1 MRTIL
6 SSGALAASLALAGGP
21 GRAPLRISLTADIR
35 STEPGVNR
43 DSNSDAVVLHIVEG
57 LVAYGEDA
65 EVRPAGAVGGHQ
77 PRRHDLHLHAARRHP
92 VPQRRAADVRRR
104 ALVLAARHR
113 AATGWRCASEFDGRG
128 AVKVLSVQ
136 APDPRTVVYR
146 LERPSSLF
154 LATLAR
160 TDCGGTGI
168 VHRDSVKPDGAW
180 DKPIGTGPF
189 MLTEWKR
196 GEYIRLARYAG
207 YANRDGKPDG
217 YTGSKDRWSTKR
229 AS

>member
-1 MRTIL
+1 M
-6 SSGALAASLALAGGP
+6 
-21 GRAPLRISLTADIR
+21 
-35 STEPGVNR
+35 
-43 DSNSDAVVLHIVEG
+43 
-57 LVAYGEDA
+57 
-65 EVRPAGAVGGHQ
+65 
-77 PRRHDLHLHAARRHP
+77 
-92 VPQRRAADVRRR
+92 
-104 ALVLAARHR
+104 
-113 AATGWRCASEFDGRG
+113 
-128 AVKVLSVQ
+128 Q

>member
-1 MRTIL
+1 MDISPDGTTYTFTLRDGIRFHN
-6 SSGALAASLALAGGP
+6 G
-21 GRAPLRISLTADIR
+21 APLTSADVLWSWQRDTA
-35 STEPGVNR
+35 PP
-43 DSNSDAVVLHIVEG
+43 
-57 LVAYGEDA
+57 
-65 EVRPAGAVGGHQ
+65 PAGAA
-77 PRRHDLHLHAARRHP
+77 PAI
-92 VPQRRAADVRRR
+92 
-104 ALVLAARHR
+104 
-113 AATGWRCASEFDGRG
+113 DGRG